1 MSRVGNRPITV
12 PGGVEVLIE
21 GNEVTVK
28 GPKGELH
35 RSLPQDMSISVQ
47 DGVVTVSR
55 PTDSRIHRSLHGLT
69 RSILANMVEG
79 VSQGFQKNLE
89 LHGVGYRVQKSG
101 DNLMIQV
108 GYSHPVEIVPPAGI
122 TLISEALNQVS
133 VLGIEKELVGEIAA
147 RIRAVRPPDRYL
159 GKGIRYAGEQIRRK
173 AGKAGKLGR
182 RK

>member
-1 MSRVGNRPITV
+1 MSRVGNKPITV

-21 GNEVTVK
+21 GDEVTVR
-28 GPKGELH
+28 GPKGELR
-35 RSLPQDMSISVQ
+35 RSLPRDMSISLQ

-55 PTDSRIHRSLHGLT
+55 PTDSRIHRSLHGFT

-79 VSQGFQKNLE
+79 VSQGFRKNLE

-101 DNLMIQV
+101 DGLIIQV
-108 GYSHPVEIVPPAGI
+108 GHSHPVEIVPPAGI
-122 TLISEALNQVS
+122 TLVSEAPNQVS
-133 VLGIEKELVGEIAA
+133 VLGIEKELVGEVAA
-147 RIRAVRPPDRYL
+147 RIRAVRPPDPYL
-159 GKGIRYAGEQIRRK
+159 GKGIRYAGERIRRK

>member
-1 MSRVGNRPITV
+1 MSRVGNRPIAV
-12 PGGVEVLIE
+12 PPGVEVLIE

-28 GPKGELH
+28 GPKGELR

-47 DGVVTVSR
+47 DGIVTVSR
-55 PTDSRIHRSLHGLT
+55 LTDSRIHRSLHGFT

-79 VSQGFQKNLE
+79 VSQGFRKNLE

-122 TLISEALNQVS
+122 TLISEAPNQVS
-133 VLGIEKELVGEIAA
+133 VLGIEKELVGEVAA
-147 RIRAVRPPDRYL
+147 QIRAVRHPDLYL
-159 GKGIRYAGEQIRRK
+159 GKGIRYAGERIRRK